1 MKKILRIFL
10 LVLVM
15 FSLVSCG
22 GESGYI
28 KPSYNNKVNKFV
40 IQEEEACFRFFWET
54 QTSEQYPGAGL
65 IPDRYPSN
73 GLASIA
79 SVGFGL
85 AAFPVGVQNGW
96 ITFEEGKE
104 RAIMTLENLKT
115 LETVEGFYY
124 HFYLDKSGKA
134 ASGSEVSVID
144 TAIFI
149 IGALAAGE
157 YFGGETKALA
167 EEIYA
172 KINWKW
178 YVNPDTNRFY
188 MTYEPSKQ
196 AHGGAWDTYG
206 EQLILYFLGAG
217 TPTDEYRVGK
227 KVYDSFAKI
236 KGTYT
241 SKLTGEKF
249 SFYNSWFGSIFT
261 YQFSHAF
268 IDFSQI
274 EDAKGISW
282 YENSVIA
289 TRCARQYCIDNPEG
303 FSPLTHNEFSWGLTA
318 CDTPTGYSGKLGNN
332 PTGHNHNNQT
342 RNDGTVAL
350 CGSIGSMPFLPAE
363 VQDSVAYYYT
373 FMDGILIGEYGLYDS
388 YNLEKGQPWIAKD
401 VIGIDKG
408 VSLLMIENHRTGL
421 VWNCIMNTDF
431 MARAIEELEFRYV

>member
-1 MKKILRIFL
+1 MKKLIRLLL
-10 LVLVM
+10 LVLVL
-15 FSLVSCG
+15 FSLTSCN
-22 GESGYI
+22 ETGYV
-28 KPSYNNKVNKFV
+28 KPSYNNTVNKFV
-40 IQEEEACFRFFWET
+40 LQEEEACFNFFWET
-54 QTSEQYPGAGL
+54 QTSEEYPGAGL

-96 ITFEEGKE
+96 ITFEEGKQ

-124 HFYLDKSGKA
+124 HFYLDKSGKPA
-134 ASGSEVSVID
+134 NGSEISVID

-149 IGALAAGE
+149 IGAIAAGE
-157 YFGGETKALA
+157 YFGGEVKTLA

-172 KINWKW
+172 DINWKW

-188 MTYEPSKQ
+188 MSYDPVKK
-196 AHGGAWDTYG
+196 AHSGAWDTYG

-217 TPTDEYRVGK
+217 TPTEEYKTSK
-227 KVYDSFAKI
+227 KVYDAFAKI
-236 KGTYT
+236 KGTYVSST
-241 SKLTGEKF
+241 TGEKF

-268 IDFSQI
+268 IDFSKIQ
-274 EDAKGISW
+274 DAKGIDW

-289 TRCARQYCIDNPEG
+289 SRCARQYCIDNPEG
-303 FSPLTHNEFSWGLTA
+303 FSPVTHNEFSWGLTA
-318 CDTPTGYSGKLGNN
+318 CDTPDGYSGKLGNN

-350 CGSIGSMPFLPAE
+350 CGSIGSLPFMPDE
-363 VQDSVAYYYT
+363 VQESVAYYYT
-373 FMDGILIGEYGLYDS
+373 FMEGALIGPYGLYDA
-388 YNLEKGQPWIAKD
+388 YNCEKSQPWIAKD

-408 VSLLMIENHRTGL
+408 ISVLMIENHRSGL
-421 VWNCIMNTDF
+421 VWNCVMNADF
-431 MARAIEELEFRYV
+431 MERAIEELQFQYV